1 MSRSDSPIVPRF
13 IFDQRGKVVE
23 IISENADIVPD
34 DFLRKE
40 TVARGFKQLPSDRN
54 PLINRAQP

>member
-1 MSRSDSPIVPRF
+1 MPRF
-13 IFDQRGKVVE
+13 IFDEIKANNVVE

>member
-1 MSRSDSPIVPRF
+1 MSRSDSPKVPRF
-13 IFDQRGKVVE
+13 IFGEGKVVE
-23 IISENADIVPD
+23 IISENANIVPD
-34 DFLRKE
+34 DFSRKE